1 MMKNS
6 TDGSVSGIADA
17 VQAGQDCPSSLA
29 TGTEAPQFAG
39 IEEALQGTVINIQR
53 FSTHD
58 GPGVRTTVFLKGC
71 PNSCAWCHNP
81 ESMRRQPELQL
92 YPDRCIGC
100 GRCLDVCPEHAH
112 DMVQGE
118 KVFHRERCKA
128 CGRCADECYA
138 GGLVI
143 AGKQMGVDEVMA
155 EILADQTYYRHSG
168 GGVTFSGGE
177 PLVQREFLGELL
189 RQCKEHEVH
198 TAIETSGNCPWEW
211 LLELL
216 PHIDLVMYDIKTLDP
231 RLHAQYVGND
241 GRRIRGNLL
250 RLGDQGKPL
259 IVRTP
264 VIGGVNDT
272 VDEISGIA
280 RFLQGIDSLLYY
292 ELLPY
297 HPLGDSKRLSLGLP
311 KEDRFRTPS
320 KEEMNALADAARKF
334 VREVR
339 A

>member
-1 MMKNS
+1 MKKPTN
-6 TDGSVSGIADA
+6 GSVSRSVDT
-17 VQAGQDCPSSLA
+17 VKAGQGCPSPLEI
-29 TGTEAPQFAG
+29 GTETPQSARPNDV
-39 IEEALQGTVINIQR
+39 LQGTVINIQR

-81 ESMRRQPELQL
+81 ESMHRQPELQL

-112 DMVQGE
+112 DITEGE
-118 KVFHRERCKA
+118 KVFYRERCQV
-128 CGRCADECYA
+128 CGQCVDECYA

-143 AGKQMGVDEVMA
+143 AGAQMRVDEVMA
-155 EILADQTYYRHSG
+155 EILADRTYYRHSS

-177 PLVQREFLGELL
+177 PLGQREFLRELL
-189 RQCKEHEVH
+189 RQCRENEVH

-216 PHIDLVMYDIKTLDP
+216 PHIDLVMYDLKTLDP

-250 RLGDQGKPL
+250 RLSDQGMPL

-272 VDEISGIA
+272 MDEIAGIA

-297 HPLGDSKRLSLGLP
+297 HPLGDSKRQSLGLP
-311 KEDRFRTPS
+311 EEDRFHTPS
-320 KEEMNALADAARKF
+320 KEEMAALADIAREF

-339 A
+339 P